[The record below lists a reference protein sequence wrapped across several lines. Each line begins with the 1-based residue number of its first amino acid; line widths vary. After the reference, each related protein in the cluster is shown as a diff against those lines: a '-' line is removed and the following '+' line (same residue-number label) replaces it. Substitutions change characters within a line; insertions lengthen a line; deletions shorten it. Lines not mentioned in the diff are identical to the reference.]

1 MNNIDEYYLSNIGR
15 TESFIS
21 IEFIKILQKL
31 DTNEF
36 IKIYKI
42 SNFWKGKIFIKRL
55 INKNFKYKLNQRM
68 IWDSKFW
75 DKIDIQIIKSRIHF
89 KKETCNEKFFSK
101 LKPKRRKDIL
111 KYQLMIKN
119 DIDLG
124 FPLFISGAC
133 LNQIGEKKINEKEIY
148 MLDGSRRL
156 TASLLNGI
164 EEIKILLI
172 SLTE

>member
-119 DIDLG
+119 DIDLSDYLLDEG
-124 FPLFISGAC
+124 VVVVPGEVFGCSNFFRISFATSNENIVEGC
-133 LNQIGEKKINEKEIY
+133 KKI
-148 MLDGSRRL
+148 
-156 TASLLNGI
+156 
-164 EEIKILLI
+164 I
-172 SLTE
+172 SACKKLK